1 MCSDGALKRPRGLLE
16 KEHFAERQRNK
27 TFEERHVSS
36 SPGPHLQRL
45 QVKLYTSCAAESKV
59 CPLAIGPPS
68 TEGITWY
75 CLGPTQGPEL
85 NEGFFVL
92 LDTLGDEDLIS
103 EDGLLAPGTLVL
115 KMSLS

>member
-85 NEGFFVL
+85 NEMRV
-92 LDTLGDEDLIS
+92 
-103 EDGLLAPGTLVL
+103 
-115 KMSLS
+115 SLSYWIPWVMKI